1 MNVIEKVKTISLT
14 MFDMMQ
20 NLFGSTCIRAKT
32 YNSCICTVLPIN
44 HI

>member
-20 NLFGSTCIRAKT
+20 NLFGSTCI
-32 YNSCICTVLPIN
+32 
-44 HI
+44 